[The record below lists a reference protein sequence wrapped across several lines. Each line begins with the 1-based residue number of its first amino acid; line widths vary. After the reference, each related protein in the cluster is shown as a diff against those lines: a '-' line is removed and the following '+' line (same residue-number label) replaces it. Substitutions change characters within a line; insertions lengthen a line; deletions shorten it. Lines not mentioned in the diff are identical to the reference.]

1 MRSSI
6 LLMLLTACL
15 LTLNQ
20 PSHVPADPPNKDKE
34 TIQAKPG
41 KSESKTSSRD
51 SVQLKLMKALNEKHD
66 FQFVEVPL
74 EEVAHYLSELLSI
87 PVILDVRSLDDE
99 GIATDTPFSFTAEQI
114 TTRSML
120 HHLLNRSDLSLGW
133 TIRNESLV
141 IGSRWE
147 IEESQETQ
155 LYPVNDFVSLKPDP
169 SAEEFDPFGGDPDG
183 SDDMGGF
190 GMGTESAAEEG
201 RYDDMEHL
209 IQVLQY
215 PSNHYWS
222 NEDGEGGVISPL
234 EFQWGNLISIKHNLH
249 AQQDVIILLETLR
262 KIDSSHQAK
271 ASEWHPQSDVARLA
285 MEYQEIVES
294 ARSRHLE
301 ALKQKISLEFVE
313 TPLEDVLRFLSETT
327 KIPFQ
332 LDIVSLEDEG
342 IAPGN
347 PMTFACQD
355 ISLQSALK
363 LLFSSTG
370 DSLDYVLDYE
380 VLTVTTEIAA
390 EEMMQVQVYDVSDLI
405 AQNEI
410 PATLLPEYSSGVYG
424 GSSFGYG
431 SGFNGGFG
439 GSSPNMPQPGSGGGL
454 FQLID
459 PKMKPASET
468 LETLMPSEV
477 AMLNQ
482 FDDGMAETGGLGGNY
497 AVTNWFEDAVMNS
510 TPGPWEFNDGTG
522 GAVIFHQTH
531 TARVL
536 IVRQTRR
543 NHEAVEEFLIS
554 LRELKGN

>member
-1 MRSSI
+1 MRSLI
-6 LLMLLTACL
+6 LSMMLAAGL
-15 LTLNQ
+15 LIINQ
-20 PSHVPADPPNKDKE
+20 SNHIQADPPNKGKE
-34 TIQAKPG
+34 TTQEKPAKL
-41 KSESKTSSRD
+41 ESKNSSRD
-51 SVQLKLMKALNEKHD
+51 AVQLKLMKALNEKHD

-74 EEVAHYLSELLSI
+74 EEVAHYLSDLLSI
-87 PVILDVRSLDDE
+87 PVVLDARSLDDE
-99 GIATDTPFSFTAEQI
+99 GYRFDMPVSFTGEQI

-120 HHLLNRSDLSLGW
+120 HHLFKQSYLDLGW
-133 TIRNESLV
+133 TTRNESLV
-141 IGSRWE
+141 IGSHWE
-147 IEESQETQ
+147 MEESQVTQ
-155 LYPVNDFVSLKPDP
+155 LYPVNDFVPHTPPATAGELS
-169 SAEEFDPFGGDPDG
+169 PFGRDDDVG
-183 SDDMGGF
+183 DDMGGF
-190 GMGTESAAEEG
+190 GMETESTADEG

-215 PSNHYWS
+215 PSNHCWS
-222 NEDGEGGVISPL
+222 NEDGEGGAISPL
-234 EFQWGNLISIKHNLH
+234 EFQWGNLISVKHNLQ
-249 AQQDVIILLETLR
+249 AQQEVTVLLETLR
-262 KIDSSHQAK
+262 MIDSANQVNKTGSQPVDSIA
-271 ASEWHPQSDVARLA
+271 QLA

-294 ARSRHLE
+294 ARTKHEE
-301 ALKQKISLEFVE
+301 ALKQKISLEFLE
-313 TPLEDVLRFLSETT
+313 TPLNEVIRFLSETT

-332 LDIVSLEDEG
+332 LDIVALEDEG

-390 EEMMQVQVYDVSDLI
+390 EEMMRVQVYDVSDLI

-431 SGFNGGFG
+431 SDFNGGFG
-439 GSSPNMPQPGSGGGL
+439 GTSPNMPQQGSGGGL

-459 PKMKPASET
+459 PKMKPASDTSEA
-468 LETLMPSEV
+468 LMPSEV
-477 AMLNQ
+477 VMLNQ
-482 FDDGMAETGGLGGNY
+482 FDDGMAGTGGFGGNY
-497 AVTNWFEDAVMNS
+497 AVTNWFEDAIMKS
-510 TPGPWEFNDGTG
+510 TPGPWELNDGTG

-531 TARVL
+531 NARVL

-543 NHEAVEEFLIS
+543 NHEAVTEFLTS
-554 LRELKGN
+554 LRELKSN